1 MKEKIG
7 PFRAF
12 FRRLRNF
19 FFTTVIGGVAVVL
32 PISLLIM
39 IIRFIFNL
47 TTGFLD
53 PIKKL
58 FDFPSYIGDWLID
71 LMALTA
77 IIVLF
82 FIIGLTVRTE
92 LGSKLFNRVDRQWL
106 SQLPFYSILR
116 DTVQQFF
123 GSKKVPFSQV
133 VLVDVFNNDTLMTGF
148 ITGEVDDEI
157 YTVFVPTG
165 PNPTNGFIFHVRR
178 HQLIFL
184 KVRPEE
190 AMRTIIGVGTGSEI
204 LFREDMVGVR
214 QEQEEASEEKK

>member
-7 PFRAF
+7 PLRAF
-12 FRRLRNF
+12 LRRLRNF
-19 FFTTVIGGVAVVL
+19 FFTTVLGGVVVVL

-47 TTGFLD
+47 TTGLLD

-77 IIVLF
+77 IIILF

-92 LGSKLFNRVDRQWL
+92 LGSKLFNRIDRQWL

-123 GSKKVPFSQV
+123 GNKKVPFSQV

-148 ITGEVDDEI
+148 ITGEIDDEI

-178 HQLIFL
+178 RQLIFL

-190 AMRTIIGVGTGSEI
+190 AMRTIIGVGTGSEV
-204 LFREDMVGVR
+204 LFKKDMVGVR
-214 QEQEEASEEKK
+214 EEEVSEEIK

>member
-1 MKEKIG
+1 MKEKIS
-7 PFRAF
+7 PFRALM
-12 FRRLRNF
+12 RRLRNF

-39 IIRFIFNL
+39 IIRFIFNF
-47 TTGFLD
+47 TTGLLD

-58 FDFPSYIGDWLID
+58 FDFPPYLGDWLID

-92 LGSKLFNRVDRQWL
+92 LGSKLFNRVDRQLL

-123 GSKKVPFSQV
+123 GNKKVPFSQV
-133 VLVDVFNNDTLMTGF
+133 VLVDVFSNDTLMTGF
-148 ITGEVDDEI
+148 ITGEIDDEI

-178 HQLIFL
+178 RQLIFL

-204 LFREDMVGVR
+204 LFREDMMGVR
-214 QEQEEASEEKK
+214 QEQEEASEETK